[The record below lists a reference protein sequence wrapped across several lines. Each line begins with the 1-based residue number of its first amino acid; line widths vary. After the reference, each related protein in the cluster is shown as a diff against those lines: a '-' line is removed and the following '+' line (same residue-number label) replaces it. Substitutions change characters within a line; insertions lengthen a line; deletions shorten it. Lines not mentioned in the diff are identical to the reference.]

1 MTIRNS
7 VRRGLVQIDKRLGLR
22 EWLKQDGIE
31 SEPPVSQLADPF
43 AIAELAHPAPNTV
56 LDIGGSHGQFVKE
69 AVRYFPGARIYSF
82 EPIPECYRELQAL
95 RETVP
100 NLHPIELALGD
111 RAGQQDLWL
120 SAFRDSS
127 SLHQMLPAH
136 VEAWP
141 HTEIESKITVE
152 IARLDAVASTLELKA
167 PIFAKID
174 VQGHELAVI
183 RGGRETLSQCER
195 VMLECNFA
203 PLYLGQPTFD
213 ELSEELHSLGFL
225 FDGFISALRHPQTLE
240 QLSADA
246 VFYKPSAA
254 TGSGDD
260 KKAG

>member
-1 MTIRNS
+1 M
-7 VRRGLVQIDKRLGLR
+7 
-22 EWLKQDGIE
+22 
-31 SEPPVSQLADPF
+31 
-43 AIAELAHPAPNTV
+43 
-56 LDIGGSHGQFVKE
+56 
-69 AVRYFPGARIYSF
+69 
-82 EPIPECYRELQAL
+82 
-95 RETVP
+95 
-100 NLHPIELALGD
+100 
-111 RAGQQDLWL
+111 
-120 SAFRDSS
+120 
-127 SLHQMLPAH
+127 
-136 VEAWP
+136 
-141 HTEIESKITVE
+141 E
-152 IARLDAVASTLELKA
+152 IARLDAVALTLELKA

-174 VQGHELAVI
+174 VQGHELAVV

-203 PLYLGQPTFD
+203 TLYQGQPTFD